1 MNSTTISLV
10 LVSTLFDLVE
20 HYDDFAGAGS
30 FEGGVA
36 RLGKM
41 TQEASGPRIG
51 KCPKENVSYFSKD
64 WEEAQIGENGQDD
77 FDITSKEIVVR
88 FN

>member
-1 MNSTTISLV
+1 MVLLL
-10 LVSTLFDLVE
+10 LVSKLVDLVE
-20 HYDDFAGAGS
+20 HYNDFAGAGS

-51 KCPKENVSYFSKD
+51 KCPKENVSYFSRD
-64 WEEAQIGENGQDD
+64 WEEAQIGENGPGGLRTENWQM
-77 FDITSKEIVVR
+77 S
-88 FN
+88 